1 MIRLTHW
8 LFEFILRTP
17 IIFWCCVV
25 ANLIGAVWGAAV
37 WYGPMLA
44 ASPLW
49 AWPFIPDC
57 PLAAFLGTI
66 ALFGMRAGRR
76 WTLFY
81 TLTAFACIHY
91 GIWTLVFWLRQWTGS
106 GVIDPFEMVLFVT
119 HIGLLCEGVLFAT
132 RLGDVS
138 FPQRLTVIGWF
149 VLAFGV
155 DYGLGYHPPLASH
168 VTFDFIMWLTVA
180 LTGGLSIALL
190 ALPRTVAQP
199 TRLSTTTVE
208 GSGKVMGLKVDV
220 GTLVEG

>member
-119 HIGLLCEGVLFAT
+119 HIGLLCEGGTVRHAPGRCIVSAT
-132 RLGDVS
+132 THCHWLVCPGIWRRLRVGVSPAAGEPRDVR
-138 FPQRLTVIGWF
+138 FHHV
-149 VLAFGV
+149 VN
-155 DYGLGYHPPLASH
+155 GLRSQAG
-168 VTFDFIMWLTVA
+168 
-180 LTGGLSIALL
+180 
-190 ALPRTVAQP
+190 
-199 TRLSTTTVE
+199 
-208 GSGKVMGLKVDV
+208 
-220 GTLVEG
+220 

>member
-17 IIFWCCVV
+17 IIFWGCVV

-76 WTLFY
+76 WSSFY

-91 GIWTLVFWLRQWTGS
+91 GIWTLAFWLRQWTGS
-106 GVIDPFEMVLFVT
+106 GVIDPFEIVLFVT
-119 HIGLLCEGVLFAT
+119 HIGLLCEGILFAT

-138 FPQRLTVIGWF
+138 FPQRLAVIGWF

-190 ALPRTVAQP
+190 ALPRTGAQP

-208 GSGKVMGLKVDV
+208 G
-220 GTLVEG
+220 

>member
-66 ALFGMRAGRR
+66 ALFGMRAGQR

-106 GVIDPFEMVLFVT
+106 GMIDPFEMVLFVT
-119 HIGLLCEGVLFAT
+119 HVGLLCEGVLFAT

-190 ALPRTVAQP
+190 ALPRTGAQP

-208 GSGKVMGLKVDV
+208 G
-220 GTLVEG
+220 